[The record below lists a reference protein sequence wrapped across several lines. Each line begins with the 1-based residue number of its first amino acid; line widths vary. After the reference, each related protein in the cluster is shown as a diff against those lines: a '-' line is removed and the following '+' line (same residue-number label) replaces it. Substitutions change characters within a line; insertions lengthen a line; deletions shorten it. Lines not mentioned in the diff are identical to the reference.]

1 MQSEQLTKSSENS
14 LFHVEMMTAKE
25 KCKSLTEVE
34 NTNSDWKQ
42 GAGAVKQ
49 QRTEICYLEQI
60 KFELKPYTKT
70 IHACAFTISNLSLPA
85 IFLLVPSTNDL
96 VNMNIKKSL

>member
-34 NTNSDWKQ
+34 NTNCD
-42 GAGAVKQ
+42 
-49 QRTEICYLEQI
+49 
-60 KFELKPYTKT
+60 
-70 IHACAFTISNLSLPA
+70 
-85 IFLLVPSTNDL
+85 
-96 VNMNIKKSL
+96 